1 MQKKFFFLIL
11 FAFGF
16 IKLYAQTE
24 PAKTTEKESLVN
36 WISLSE
42 AEKHNKEV
50 PKPIIID
57 FYTSW
62 CGWCKVMMNTT
73 YSDPAIASY
82 INANFYPVKFD
93 AETKDTIEYDGVKYK
108 PTGTEKRDPNE
119 FAVKMLNGT
128 MMYPSTI
135 FMNKAAN
142 FTMSAQGYLETKKI
156 EPMLVFTLENGFRNS
171 SYEDFNAQFQKAF
184 YDSLQTKSYE
194 SVKWQTPLQFFIKDK
209 KPDQKKKIIFIN
221 TEWCNTCRVM
231 YRTTFSDTA
240 VSSLL
245 SKHFELVNFNP
256 ETNDKLY
263 FQDKEFDNI
272 HSKELPFHQLVYAL
286 SRNGLLFP
294 QVIFMDEKNTV
305 VDAIPFYLNPNV
317 FKNIVRFYGEDIYKT
332 KNWETFIKEQETK

>member
-1 MQKKFFFLIL
+1 MLKKIFFLIL
-11 FAFGF
+11 FSFGF
-16 IKLYAQTE
+16 IELFAQTE
-24 PAKTTEKESLVN
+24 PAKATEKESLVN
-36 WISLSE
+36 WINLNE
-42 AEKHNKEV
+42 AEKRNKEI

-62 CGWCKVMMNTT
+62 CGWCKVMMSST
-73 YSDPAIASY
+73 YSDPSIASY
-82 INANFYPVKFD
+82 INTNFYPVKFD
-93 AETKDTIEYDGVKYK
+93 AETKDTIAYDGVTYK
-108 PTGTEKRDPNE
+108 PTGTQKRDPNE

-128 MMYPSTI
+128 MVYPSTV
-135 FMNKAAN
+135 FMNKSAN

-171 SYEDFNAQFQKAF
+171 SYEDFNTQFQKAF
-184 YDSLQTKSYE
+184 YDSLQTKVYE
-194 SVKWQTPLQFFIKDK
+194 SVKWQTPSHFFIKDQ
-209 KPDQKKKIIFIN
+209 KPDEKKKIVFIN

-245 SKHFELVNFNP
+245 SKHFELINFNP

-263 FQDKEFDNI
+263 FQDKEFENI
-272 HSKELPFHQLVYAL
+272 HSKEMPFHQLVYAL
-286 SRNGLLFP
+286 SRNGLIFP

-305 VDAIPFYLNPNV
+305 VDAIPFYLNPKV
-317 FKNIVRFYGEDIYKT
+317 FKSIVRFYGEDIYKT